1 MPLYEFTF
9 IAQQGL
15 TQYELEGLVKGLSS
29 LLTKN
34 GAELLKY
41 EYWGLLDF
49 AYTIDKMNKGHYCMI
64 YIKATPS
71 SMDEFKRKVRLNEDI
86 LRFLC
91 LKKDKLPKG
100 DSLMIQA
107 SQV

>member
-49 AYTIDKMNKGHYCMI
+49 AYSIDKMNKGHYCMM
-64 YIKATPS
+64 YIRSSST
-71 SMDEFKRKVRLNEDI
+71 SMDEFKRKIKLNEDV
-86 LRFLC
+86 LRFCVLR
-91 LKKDKLPKG
+91 KI
-100 DSLMIQA
+100 SYQM
-107 SQV
+107 VTR